1 MKEIIS
7 AVPIWQ
13 KHVFLTSE
21 PQHLRRRLARQ
32 PADHSTKAREM
43 PPLRLARMTNQLRHA
58 EQGPRCDRRVTHS
71 LQGGRRRANRR
82 ILIQSDK
89 QLLES

>member
-21 PQHLRRRLARQ
+21 PQHVGRLAYP

-43 PPLRLARMTNQLRHA
+43 GPPRLTRMTNQLRHA
-58 EQGPRCDRRVTHS
+58 EQGPRCDRPVTHS
-71 LQGGRRRANRR
+71 LQGGRGRANRR
-82 ILIQSDK
+82 K
-89 QLLES
+89 R